1 MRDDRHRFEV
11 EYIESSVDDACVR
24 EILTNGY
31 QAFRL
36 RYGTLTDILREQ
48 GRIQL
53 NQQLMRHY
61 DYYIPEWEFDRRDVQ
76 VALNGISYAPM
87 SRTSRLSVDQLLA
100 DVHTRL
106 DQISH
111 TMLLWRDTLVTSDI
125 ADIEETRALYHY
137 LLEHYGS
144 AASTHGPG
152 GSKSKQD
159 GGGGKASRR
168 PVRKVRPRSD
178 SAPSHH
184 TSANPAG
191 HESATS
197 SLYAFWSSSSFL
209 KTITPSF
216 WARTTLADEPDT
228 IATEEGDVATL
239 EQHAHNGAATEE
251 EEDEAEAEEART
263 ISSHATS
270 PALSREASGDHG
282 RDGTAA
288 AAAAAAATLPLVTAL
303 AGGAGGLGRFLT
315 GPMRWRDT
323 SGNAAP
329 STGSTASSEAPPVV
343 YVGTPNAPH
352 HLIVYQYPSQLLLVM
367 LVPVARAPQLTSAEF
382 YRTLGDHIMAPIE
395 AVHYRMAQERR
406 GVERVYMDRVKG
418 YRFIHLDRSS
428 LALRST
434 LSTRRMRSDVREC
447 LLRMHE
453 TLAAD
458 ADTRELCD
466 RLSLS
471 HWWVLARRDARREV
485 YFVVDRKDATL
496 VQVEVTLTSSVAT
509 LSSLSNVL
517 PFLKP
522 FLGLPKPILGV
533 IEGIVPQAL
542 IFFLMAFVPYIF
554 YSYQHPTRGHICR
567 NHLLDDVFIDQPADT
582 DIDDPRPRH
591 AQFLDVL
598 HQLRA
603 AAVALWL
610 GQGAASYSYAACP
623 LATSAVHAIRHT
635 AQSAAAP
642 SAARDGV
649 GPYLPERGTD
659 LLHG

>member
-1 MRDDRHRFEV
+1 MHEGDVPVGQVGEVCLDNVHTQRHRWSILQLEPGYWLLAEVALGRYVRPMRDDRHRFEV

-100 DVHTRL
+100 DIHTRL

-144 AASTHGPG
+144 AASTH
-152 GSKSKQD
+152 
-159 GGGGKASRR
+159 
-168 PVRKVRPRSD
+168 
-178 SAPSHH
+178 
-184 TSANPAG
+184 
-191 HESATS
+191 
-197 SLYAFWSSSSFL
+197 
-209 KTITPSF
+209 
-216 WARTTLADEPDT
+216 
-228 IATEEGDVATL
+228 
-239 EQHAHNGAATEE
+239 
-251 EEDEAEAEEART
+251 
-263 ISSHATS
+263 
-270 PALSREASGDHG
+270 
-282 RDGTAA
+282 
-288 AAAAAAATLPLVTAL
+288 AL

-323 SGNAAP
+323 SGNAAS

-406 GVERVYMDRVKG
+406 GVERVY
-418 YRFIHLDRSS
+418 
-428 LALRST
+428 
-434 LSTRRMRSDVREC
+434 
-447 LLRMHE
+447 
-453 TLAAD
+453 
-458 ADTRELCD
+458 
-466 RLSLS
+466 

-496 VQVEVTLTSSVAT
+496 VQVEEEFRR
-509 LSSLSNVL
+509 LS
-517 PFLKP
+517 
-522 FLGLPKPILGV
+522 
-533 IEGIVPQAL
+533 
-542 IFFLMAFVPYIF
+542 
-554 YSYQHPTRGHICR
+554 
-567 NHLLDDVFIDQPADT
+567 
-582 DIDDPRPRH
+582 
-591 AQFLDVL
+591 
-598 HQLRA
+598 
-603 AAVALWL
+603 AVDL
-610 GQGAASYSYAACP
+610 GQI
-623 LATSAVHAIRHT
+623 VMDR
-635 AQSAAAP
+635 
-642 SAARDGV
+642 
-649 GPYLPERGTD
+649 
-659 LLHG
+659 